1 MNHQAFPYTLAFLRV
16 RKKLEEL
23 LASLLGEDRHQMGR
37 LSGRFSLNLEAEG
50 CIPQPRGGAK
60 TSAFYV
66 TGSLLA
72 KIASWNYF
80 TFSW

>member
-1 MNHQAFPYTLAFLRV
+1 MNDQAFPYTLAFLRV
-16 RKKLEEL
+16 RKELEEL
-23 LASLLGEDRHQMGR
+23 LASLLGEERHQTGR
-37 LSGRFSLNLEAEG
+37 LSGRFSLNLEPVSQPPPPKG
-50 CIPQPRGGAK
+50 CKGL
-60 TSAFYV
+60 SAFYV